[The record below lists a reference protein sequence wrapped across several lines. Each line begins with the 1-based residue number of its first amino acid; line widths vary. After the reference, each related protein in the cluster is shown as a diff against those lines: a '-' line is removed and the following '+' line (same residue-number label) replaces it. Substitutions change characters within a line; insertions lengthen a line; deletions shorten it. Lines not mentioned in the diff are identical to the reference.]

1 MARRR
6 SRRNSFKGHPLL
18 HRWAALKGHRRSR
31 KGRRTRR
38 NAGSIA
44 ASVKS
49 LPRAATTAFHKK
61 PIMDATA
68 IVGGSAAT
76 AALAAQLTHHFPQLA
91 SHKALSVIT
100 KLVSAGVIGKL
111 VAPRVPYVRGY
122 SNAVFTGGVLAG
134 VIEALRA
141 IVPSHYFPST
151 GLGEDMDG
159 LGWGDHLQGLSDW
172 FVGPMLTSWALPNT
186 DGGFNRDPY
195 TPYRM
200 GQGMHLPPAHGGWH
214 HPGMGSFLKVGTP
227 EVTLGY
233 MGDSL
238 HMNTAVSGTGAV
250 HHNHHPMMG
259 FADLAVAE
267 EMSMQA

>member
-1 MARRR
+1 MARRK

-31 KGRRTRR
+31 KSRRTRR

-61 PIMDATA
+61 PLMDATA

-76 AALAAQLTHHFPQLA
+76 AALAAQLTHYFPQLA

-100 KLVSAGVIGKL
+100 KLASAGVIGKII
-111 VAPRVPYVRGY
+111 APRVPVVKGY
-122 SNAVFTGGVLAG
+122 ASAVFTGGVLAG

-151 GLGEDMDG
+151 GLGDDLDG
-159 LGWGDHLQGLSDW
+159 LGWGDPIQGLGDW
-172 FVGPMLTSWALPNT
+172 FVGPMLASWALPNT
-186 DGGFNRDPY
+186 DGGHNRDPY
-195 TPYRM
+195 SHLRM
-200 GQGMHLPPAHGGWH
+200 GHGLPRRDLMH
-214 HPGMGSFLKVGTP
+214 GMGSYLHVGQP
-227 EVTLGY
+227 EVTLNGLA
-233 MGDSL
+233 DSL
-238 HMNTAVSGTGAV
+238 HVNQPISGTG
-250 HHNHHPMMG
+250 HTYHNHHPMMG

>member
-44 ASVKS
+44 ASIKS
-49 LPRAATTAFHKK
+49 LPRSAGAAFNMKSLKDGTAL
-61 PIMDATA
+61 
-68 IVGGSAAT
+68 VGGSIAT
-76 AALAAQLTHHFPQLA
+76 SALANQLVHWFPMLG
-91 SHKALSVIT
+91 SHKALSIVT
-100 KLVSAGVIGKL
+100 KLVSAGIIGKA
-111 VAPRVPYVRGY
+111 VAPNVPVANKY
-122 SNAVFTGGVLAG
+122 SHLIQTGGVLAG

-141 IVPSHYFPST
+141 VVPSHYFPST

-195 TPYRM
+195 SHLRM
-200 GQGMHLPPAHGGWH
+200 GHGLPRGH
-214 HPGMGSFLKVGTP
+214 MGNFLHVGTP
-227 EVTLGY
+227 EVTLG
-233 MGDSL
+233 GLADSL
-238 HMNTAVSGTGAV
+238 HVNQPISGTG
-250 HHNHHPMMG
+250 HSYHNHHPMMG

>member
-31 KGRRTRR
+31 KSRRTRR

-44 ASVKS
+44 ASIKS
-49 LPRAATTAFHKK
+49 LPRAASTAFHKK

-141 IVPSHYFPST
+141 VVPSHYFPST

-159 LGWGDHLQGLSDW
+159 LSWGDHLQGLSDW
-172 FVGPMLTSWALPNT
+172 FVGPYLASYALPNT

-195 TPYRM
+195 SHMRM
-200 GQGMHLPPAHGGWH
+200 GHGLPRGH
-214 HPGMGSFLKVGTP
+214 MGSFLHVGQP
-227 EVTLGY
+227 EVTLNGLA
-233 MGDSL
+233 DSL
-238 HMNTAVSGTGAV
+238 HVNQPISGTG
-250 HHNHHPMMG
+250 HSFHNHHPMMG

-267 EMSMQA
+267 EMSMQS

>member
-31 KGRRTRR
+31 KSRRTRR

-61 PIMDATA
+61 PLMDATA

-111 VAPRVPYVRGY
+111 VAPKLPYVRGY
-122 SNAVFTGGVLAG
+122 ANAVFTGGVLAG

-141 IVPSHYFPST
+141 VVPSHYFPST
-151 GLGEDMDG
+151 GLGEEG
-159 LGWGDHLQGLSDW
+159 LGWGDTLQGLGDW
-172 FVGPMLTSWALPNT
+172 FLGPYNTSWALPNT

-195 TPYRM
+195 SALRM
-200 GQGMHLPPAHGGWH
+200 GHGLPRSH
-214 HPGMGSFLKVGTP
+214 MGSFLHVGQP
-227 EVTLGY
+227 EVTLNGLA
-233 MGDSL
+233 DSL
-238 HMNTAVSGTGAV
+238 HVNQPISGTG
-250 HHNHHPMMG
+250 HTYHNHHPMMG